1 MKTKAQKAEQLK
13 EIKGLLDGAKS
24 IVLVDFHG
32 LNVAQDTDL
41 RRKMRAAGV
50 NYSVHKNTLIG
61 IAAKELGI
69 EGLEP
74 FLSQNTAIAV
84 SKEDAVAPAKV
95 AVEFA
100 KKHEALKIK
109 TGLLDNKLMSKEE
122 IQALAALPS
131 KEVLL
136 AKMLGSLNAPIS
148 GLVNVLQGTIRN
160 AVYVL
165 EAVRKQKEETEKKSA

>member
-1 MKTKAQKAEQLK
+1 MINGKIGICVIGSGRAGMIHATNFAKNVPGAELIAVVDPI
-13 EIKGLLDGAKS
+13 EEVAKS
-24 IVLVDFHG
+24 
-32 LNVAQDTDL
+32 
-41 RRKMRAAGV
+41 
-50 NYSVHKNTLIG
+50 
-61 IAAKELGI
+61 AAKELGI

-122 IQALAALPS
+122 IMALAALPS

-165 EAVRKQKEETEKKSA
+165 EAVRKQKEENEKKSA

>member
-1 MKTKAQKAEQLK
+1 MKTKAQKAQQLT
-13 EIKGLLDGAKS
+13 EIKELLTGAKS
-24 IVLVDFHG
+24 VVLVDFHG
-32 LNVAQDTDL
+32 ITVAQDTDL
-41 RRKMRAAGV
+41 RRQMRAAGV

-69 EGLEP
+69 EGLDA
-74 FLSQNTAIAV
+74 FLSQNTALAV

-100 KKHEALKIK
+100 KKNQTLKIK
-109 TGLLDNKLMSKEE
+109 TGLLDNQLITLEQIKE
-122 IQALAALPS
+122 LAALPS

-165 EAVRKQKEETEKKSA
+165 EAIREQKEASEKKSA

>member
-1 MKTKAQKAEQLK
+1 MKTKAQKAQQLA
-13 EIKGLLDGAKS
+13 EIKELLTGAKS
-24 IVLVDFHG
+24 VVLVDFHG
-32 LNVAQDTDL
+32 ITVAQDTAL
-41 RRKMRAAGV
+41 RRQMRAAGV

-69 EGLEP
+69 EGLDA
-74 FLSQNTAIAV
+74 FLSQNTALAV

-100 KKHEALKIK
+100 KKNQTLKIK
-109 TGLLDNKLMSKEE
+109 TGLLDNQLITLEE
-122 IQALAALPS
+122 IKELAALPS

-165 EAVRKQKEETEKKSA
+165 EAIREQKEASEKKSA

>member
-1 MKTKAQKAEQLK
+1 L
-13 EIKGLLDGAKS
+13 
-24 IVLVDFHG
+24 
-32 LNVAQDTDL
+32 
-41 RRKMRAAGV
+41 
-50 NYSVHKNTLIG
+50 
-61 IAAKELGI
+61 
-69 EGLEP
+69 
-74 FLSQNTAIAV
+74 AI
-84 SKEDAVAPAKV
+84 SKEDAVAPAKI

-100 KKHEALKIK
+100 KKNEALKIK

-122 IQALAALPS
+122 IKALAALPS

-165 EAVRKQKEETEKKSA
+165 EAVRKQKEENEKKSA

>member
-13 EIKGLLDGAKS
+13 EIKSLLDGAKAV
-24 IVLVDFHG
+24 VLVDFHG

-69 EGLEP
+69 EGLDQ
-74 FLSQNTAIAV
+74 FLSQNTALAI

-95 AVEFA
+95 AVEFS
-100 KKHEALKIK
+100 KKNEALKIK

-165 EAVRKQKEETEKKSA
+165 EAVRKQKEENEKKSA